1 MRTIPLAAT
10 PSQTLSV
17 LLGGQNCQIN
27 VYQKTTGLYV
37 DLSVNNTPLVQ
48 GSIARNA
55 VQIVRHPYLGFI
67 GDLAFLDTQGT
78 SDPDYTGL
86 GSRYQFVYLDA
97 SDLS

>member
-1 MRTIPLAAT
+1 MKIVPLSAT

-48 GSIARNA
+48 GAIARNA
-55 VQIVRHPYLGFI
+55 VKIVRHPYVGFI

-78 SDPDYTGL
+78 SDPVSTGL
-86 GSRYQFVYLDA
+86 GARYQFVYLEA
-97 SDLS
+97 SDL